1 MAHQEREM
9 PLIYGNQHLERFV
22 ELVDEARRID
32 IVVAW
37 ASSCDEIEALAASNA
52 DIRAVVGTSG
62 NSTNPS
68 TLRHLTEF
76 ANLRIPPNNP
86 PRIFHPKYYLFRGDK
101 TVCWIGSANLT
112 KGGFGRNV
120 ELIHEFDLMRR
131 EDQEWFE
138 CLWADLE
145 PDPWPAILE
154 YEARYTPPQRSRRPA
169 PYRDQDDLPQL
180 ADIVTWN
187 DFYEGLRVYDE
198 YYRNH
203 DDHYRFDVL
212 GETHSWLH
220 TINTGHEIVL
230 LNDWMKL
237 TQRECCILRGFIAN
251 NDGEGIWGLL
261 GTVGFQANYVLNNN
275 RMPEV
280 GPDRQQ
286 IRNLAD
292 PVVGAGDNI
301 IGIAHDA
308 VQNIRAVRSIPGER
322 PGVGHAA
329 ATRWLALARPD
340 CCVSVNGASARRLG
354 EAADLPQNANG
365 LANVYADLLGWLHG
379 QDWFNEFN
387 GGEPNDPEEREIWN
401 RRAALV
407 DVFVYDPEDDL

>member
-1 MAHQEREM
+1 M

-22 ELVDEARRID
+22 ELVNEARRID

-37 ASSCDEIEALAASNA
+37 ASSCDEIKALAASNA

-86 PRIFHPKYYLFRGDK
+86 PRIFHPKYYLFHGDR
-101 TVCWIGSANLT
+101 TVCWVGSANLT

-120 ELIHEFDLMRR
+120 ELIHEFDLMKT

-138 CLWADLE
+138 HLWADLE

-154 YEARYTPPQRSRRPA
+154 YEARYTPPQRSRRSA
-169 PYRDQDDLPQL
+169 PPSERADLPAL

-187 DFYEGLRVYDE
+187 DFYEGLRAYDE
-198 YYRNH
+198 YYCYH
-203 DDHYRFDVL
+203 DDYGFDVL
-212 GETHSWLH
+212 GKTHSWLH
-220 TINTGHEIVL
+220 TINTGNEIVL
-230 LNDWMKL
+230 LNDWMNL
-237 TQRECCILRGFIAN
+237 TQRECRILRGLTAN
-251 NDGEGIWGLL
+251 DDQEGDWGLL
-261 GTVGFQANYVLNNN
+261 GTVGFQANYVLNSD

-286 IRNLAD
+286 IRNLIN
-292 PVVGAGDNI
+292 PVVNAGNDI
-301 IGIAHDA
+301 SGIAHEA
-308 VQNIRAVRSIPGER
+308 VQNIRFVRGIPGER
-322 PGVGHAA
+322 PGVGPAA
-329 ATRWLALARPD
+329 ATRWLTLARPD
-340 CCVSVNGASARRLG
+340 CLVSVNGESASGLG
-354 EAADLPQNANG
+354 EASGLPQNTND
-365 LANVYADLLGWLHG
+365 LVNVYADFLGWLHE
-379 QDWFNEFN
+379 QEWFNEFN
-387 GGEPNDPEEREIWN
+387 GGEPDDPEEREIWN

-407 DVFVYDPEDDL
+407 DVFVYDA

>member
-1 MAHQEREM
+1 M
-9 PLIYGNQHLERFV
+9 PLIYGNQLLERFV
-22 ELVDEARRID
+22 ELVDEARQID

-76 ANLRIPPNNP
+76 ANLRIPPNDP
-86 PRIFHPKYYLFRGDK
+86 PRIFHPKYYLFHGER
-101 TVCWIGSANLT
+101 TVCWVGSANLT

-120 ELIHEFDLMRR
+120 ELIHEFDLTRK

-145 PDPWPAILE
+145 PDPWPSILE
-154 YEARYTPPQRSRRPA
+154 YEERYTPPQRSRRPA
-169 PYRDQDDLPQL
+169 PPREEADLPSL
-180 ADIVTWN
+180 ADVDTWN
-187 DFYEGLRVYDE
+187 QFVEGLRVYDE
-198 YYRNH
+198 YYRYYE
-203 DDHYRFDVL
+203 DYYGYDVL

-230 LNDWMKL
+230 LNDWMNL
-237 TQRECCILRGFIAN
+237 TKRECRILRGLTAN
-251 NDGEGIWGLL
+251 DDHEGNWGLL
-261 GTVGFQANYVLNNN
+261 GTVRGGGTYVFNPQ

-280 GPDRQQ
+280 GPVRMQ
-286 IRNLAD
+286 IREQIVQALQAD
-292 PVVGAGDNI
+292 SDEIVAVGTDAMAE
-301 IGIAHDA
+301 IGHLQHVENADRGIG
-308 VQNIRAVRSIPGER
+308 P
-322 PGVGHAA
+322 AA

-340 CCVSVNGASARRLG
+340 CMVSVNGASASGLG
-354 EAADLPQNANG
+354 EASDLPQNTND

-379 QDWFNEFN
+379 KDWFNEFN
-387 GGEPNDPEEREIWN
+387 GGQPDDPEEREIWN

-407 DVFVYDPEDDL
+407 DVFVYDA